1 MILAMLFSVAI
12 SETTLEMDTYPIG
25 GVNHYV
31 SFLIRDLPHIE
42 TLPSKISFT
51 FAKYWFW
58 KGVDDIYAPCKI
70 NNINIKTS
78 AVFISAATRLIEF
91 ELTPMQSASIFPSQI
106 DSVVSIECPYLYATW
121 QQGSYPTT
129 LTMKTDTHSI
139 MIDYVPATQSPF
151 FPLTTMDSSYIEGLS
166 HPTINTF
173 LNLNLTNSPGNDK
186 WNPRTQDAYFE
197 VRVGNCHAARVVST
211 EIYRDSYI
219 TDKPDVISLIPAQAD
234 WFTKERGSSTIFEL
248 PIANTYYYKFLE
260 NSPVKQYQ
268 IRVQF
273 KCQDINPSQ
282 LMSITQRFTAI
293 IPRNTEEANPIAS
306 IKEVK
311 FINPKLDR
319 IGDKVEIDQNTD
331 YLQIKINNLQWSD
344 QIQTLKLK
352 TIIFDKTFSF
362 YQVDPSSVCSLYR
375 RSGDNDE
382 EEKNSFADV
391 DINLI
396 TLDDPAN
403 FNGVPILFPTD
414 TSRTALIKFDRI
426 ELDKKWTDG
435 INFTMKCKK
444 TKIVPIWSIEKTQHN
459 DSFVVTT
466 LESGPDTYIL
476 RQNTV
481 SYRGGPTPDPEPK
494 PDPDPK
500 PKPHGNGKFIAL
512 CILSIIFIAIA
523 FGAGFFIA
531 KRRSSQDNYSLVN

>member
-1 MILAMLFSVAI
+1 MKS
-12 SETTLEMDTYPIG
+12 D
-25 GVNHYV
+25 
-31 SFLIRDLPHIE
+31 
-42 TLPSKISFT
+42 TLPDPIT
-51 FAKYWFW
+51 
-58 KGVDDIYAPCKI
+58 
-70 NNINIKTS
+70 
-78 AVFISAATRLIEF
+78 
-91 ELTPMQSASIFPSQI
+91 
-106 DSVVSIECPYLYATW
+106 
-121 QQGSYPTT
+121 
-129 LTMKTDTHSI
+129 
-139 MIDYVPATQSPF
+139 IDYFPPTQSPF
-151 FPLTTMDSSYIEGLS
+151 FPLTTMDSSYVEGLP

-173 LNLNLTNSPGNDK
+173 LNLDLTNSPGNDK

-197 VRVGNCHAARVVST
+197 VTVGNCHAARVVST

-219 TDKPDVISLIPAQAD
+219 TDKPDVVSLIPVEKT
-234 WFTKERGSSTIFEL
+234 WFQKERGSSTIFKL

-273 KCQDINPSQ
+273 ECKDINPSQ

-293 IPRNTEEANPIAS
+293 APQTAADRTSPIKS

-311 FINPKLDR
+311 FVNPKLDR

-352 TIIFDKTFSF
+352 TNIFDKTFSF
-362 YQVDPSSVCSLYR
+362 YQVDSSNICSLYR
-375 RSGDNDE
+375 RSGDNDQ
-382 EEKNSFADV
+382 EEKNPFADV

-531 KRRSSQDNYSLVN
+531 KRRSSQDNYSLIN